1 MASLDE
7 REITQI
13 TLRFLKSH
21 YRQRQR
27 EGATML
33 SSDMR
38 GAGGIIADGF
48 LSFRQMEGGDFRAT
62 VEATSRS
69 SQHEVRFKLRR
80 SLLKWDSVAA
90 AAALLAIVF
99 SVLYVQHLLPL
110 EQYPPIVWV
119 ALLLVAFILVSPVFY
134 VVLSPLRRYRYI
146 FAVEQFK
153 QYYADEQWVAIGED
167 VFPNYHDDRYYL
179 ELKGQCIYNGFGLV
193 VVRENKPPIM
203 QVTPS
208 RQDLFKNRRKLIP
221 LFSQVELNKVMQE
234 ENYPEWLR
242 QFKPRR
248 LIAFHQKF
256 KYQMA
261 VCLISLVAIG
271 GVFYQE
277 WLDRPLKVLSYEDYL
292 VEMAKAW
299 RDNRYNSMP
308 DSIFSSEYRI
318 DTPFVWPPPFR
329 KDESPYRGLG
339 LTADPPPG
347 PAALL
352 EPKNPEAGF
361 LTAFPDVDGLIT
373 YDCSRLRIDGA
384 AYLIQEG
391 IYPSYGRAAN
401 RISELNSYGLET
413 SGLWLGC
420 FTDLGRGYVVFF
432 GPVFRG
438 SAEAERALKFYETQL
453 GDNVLKIKL
462 EISSLSMQSK

>member
-7 REITQI
+7 HDITQI

-33 SSDMR
+33 SSDLR

-48 LSFRQMEGGDFRAT
+48 LSFRQMEGEDFRAT
-62 VEATSRS
+62 VEATSRA
-69 SQHEVRFKLRR
+69 SQDEVLFKLRR
-80 SLLKWDSVAA
+80 SLLRWDSAA
-90 AAALLAIVF
+90 AAAAVLATTF
-99 SVLYVQHLLPL
+99 SVLYVEHLLPL
-110 EQYPPIVWV
+110 NQYPLAVWG
-119 ALLLVAFILVSPVFY
+119 ALLIVSFILASPVFY

-146 FAVEQFK
+146 YAVEQFK
-153 QYYADEQWVAIGED
+153 QYYADEQWVAIAED

-179 ELKGQCIYNGFGLV
+179 ELRDQCIYNGFGLV

-221 LFSQVELNKVMQE
+221 LFSQVELNKVMQKG
-234 ENYPEWLR
+234 NYPEWLS
-242 QFKPRR
+242 QFKPRK
-248 LIAFHQKF
+248 LIAFHRQF

-277 WLDRPLKVLSYEDYL
+277 WLDRPLKVISYEDYL
-292 VEMAKAW
+292 IEMAKAW
-299 RDNRYNSMP
+299 RENRYNSMP
-308 DSIFSSEYRI
+308 DSILPSEYRI
-318 DTPFVWPPPFR
+318 DTPFVWPPPYR
-329 KDESPYRGLG
+329 KDENPYLALG
-339 LTADPPPG
+339 LTAEPPPG
-347 PAALL
+347 PTALL
-352 EPKNPEAGF
+352 EDKEPEAGF
-361 LTAFPDVDGLIT
+361 LTAFPDVAGLIT
-373 YDCSRLRIDGA
+373 YDCSRLRIDSD

-391 IYPSYGRAAN
+391 SYPSYARAAT
-401 RISELNSYGLET
+401 RISELKSYGLET

-420 FTDLGRGYVVFF
+420 FTDTGRGYVVFF

-438 SAEAERALKFYETQL
+438 SAEAERALKYYETQL
-453 GDNVLKIKL
+453 GDNVLNIRL
-462 EISSLSMQSK
+462 EIRSLSIQSK